1 MHIYIDLCMRKSK
14 NYERMDGKKGKKRT
28 QQQTLWKRKKR
39 EKNTIYTQHLALN
52 VSSLSLLMVG
62 YIIGV
67 CLPYTKQIHVFCFY
81 ACACVLVAAM
91 FILLVCIFSFTHQR
105 LNVKTQQQQQH
116 FNMHS
121 MFKGESLQRLWI
133 AHKQQQQQVS
143 PVTYRDLVLPTP
155 MFMERS
161 FQQFVFVLFLTC
173 LACWFRYNTKI
184 QIQTTFHVAV
194 TQSPAARERIKIFG
208 LDEHLKCHAK
218 HGHKHQHTN
227 SALSCLAKCL
237 CRCTFC
243 RQIQL
248 EWKRTKSNCLSVRFH
263 LMLMPKHIWP
273 KIIRK
278 TTESSQHFKRWHSL
292 FD

>member
-1 MHIYIDLCMRKSK
+1 MEKR
-14 NYERMDGKKGKKRT
+14 KKRT
-28 QQQTLWKRKKR
+28 QQQTLWKR

-67 CLPYTKQIHVFCFY
+67 CLPYTKQIHVFCFF

-133 AHKQQQQQVS
+133 AHKQRQQQVS

-155 MFMERS
+155 MFIERS

-173 LACWFRYNTKI
+173 LACCLRYNTKI

-227 SALSCLAKCL
+227 SALSCLAKNACVDAHFAGKSNWSEREPSLTVYQFDFIWCL
-237 CRCTFC
+237 CQNTFGRKSFAKPPSHHSISKGDIC
-243 RQIQL
+243 CSINLHFTFSCAVHRFL
-248 EWKRTKSNCLSVRFH
+248 EL
-263 LMLMPKHIWP
+263 
-273 KIIRK
+273 
-278 TTESSQHFKRWHSL
+278 L
-292 FD
+292 FV